1 MSATNTADTTNA
13 TSMADTTN
21 ANSMTDTANAN
32 SATTGTTTNTTDANI
47 LTAGNNVNANTTTKP
62 KSKSKSPHRLKSRK
76 KNQFGRLAMQ
86 YYPGRGYK
94 AAVRAFR
101 KEIELTRGLMSAL
114 SDTGY
119 TSTQRLLSPRQVS
132 IIEDYLGEP

>member
-1 MSATNTADTTNA
+1 MSATNTADSTNTTNA
-13 TSMADTTN
+13 TSMTDTTN
-21 ANSMTDTANAN
+21 ANSTTTT
-32 SATTGTTTNTTDANI
+32 ATTSATDANI
-47 LTAGNNVNANTTTKP
+47 LNAGNNMNATTTTKP
-62 KSKSKSPHRLKSRK
+62 KSKSPHRLKSRK

-132 IIEDYLGEP
+132 IIEDHLGEP

>member
-1 MSATNTADTTNA
+1 MSATNTADSTNTTSMTDTTNA
-13 TSMADTTN
+13 T
-21 ANSMTDTANAN
+21 
-32 SATTGTTTNTTDANI
+32 GTTTTATDANI
-47 LTAGNNVNANTTTKP
+47 LTVGNNMNATTTTKP
-62 KSKSKSPHRLKSRK
+62 KSKSPHRLKSRK

-132 IIEDYLGEP
+132 IIEDHLGEP

>member
-1 MSATNTADTTNA
+1 MSTTNTTDTTNATNATSMTDTTNA
-13 TSMADTTN
+13 TSTT
-21 ANSMTDTANAN
+21 S
-32 SATTGTTTNTTDANI
+32 SATDANI
-47 LTAGNNVNANTTTKP
+47 LTLGNNMNAATTTKP
-62 KSKSKSPHRLKSRK
+62 KSKSPHRLKSRK

-101 KEIELTRGLMSAL
+101 KEIEQTRGLMSAL

>member
-1 MSATNTADTTNA
+1 MSTTNTATATNATSMTDTTNA
-13 TSMADTTN
+13 TG
-21 ANSMTDTANAN
+21 
-32 SATTGTTTNTTDANI
+32 TTGTATTATDATDANI
-47 LTAGNNVNANTTTKP
+47 LTVGNNMNATTTTKP
-62 KSKSKSPHRLKSRK
+62 KSKSPHRLKSRK

-132 IIEDYLGEP
+132 IIEDHLGEP

>member
-1 MSATNTADTTNA
+1 MSATNTADSTNTT
-13 TSMADTTN
+13 
-21 ANSMTDTANAN
+21 SMTDTINAN
-32 SATTGTTTNTTDANI
+32 SATTSTTTSATGANI
-47 LTAGNNVNANTTTKP
+47 LTLGNNMNATTTTKP
-62 KSKSKSPHRLKSRK
+62 KSKYPHRLKSRK

-101 KEIELTRGLMSAL
+101 KEIEQTRGLMSAL

>member
-1 MSATNTADTTNA
+1 MSATNTADTT
-13 TSMADTTN
+13 
-21 ANSMTDTANAN
+21 
-32 SATTGTTTNTTDANI
+32 TTTATDANI
-47 LTAGNNVNANTTTKP
+47 LTLGNNMNAATTTKP
-62 KSKSKSPHRLKSRK
+62 KSKSKSQHRLKSRK

>member
-1 MSATNTADTTNA
+1 MSATNTTDTTNA
-13 TSMADTTN
+13 TSMTDTTN
-21 ANSMTDTANAN
+21 ANS
-32 SATTGTTTNTTDANI
+32 TTTATDANI
-47 LTAGNNVNANTTTKP
+47 LTVGNNANATTTTKP

-86 YYPGRGYK
+86 YYPDRGYK

-114 SDTGY
+114 TDTGY

-132 IIEDYLGEP
+132 IIEDHLGEP

>member
-1 MSATNTADTTNA
+1 MSATNKTTY
-13 TSMADTTN
+13 
-21 ANSMTDTANAN
+21 
-32 SATTGTTTNTTDANI
+32 
-47 LTAGNNVNANTTTKP
+47 TTKTDSAAKANP
-62 KSKSKSPHRLKSRK
+62 KSKSTQRLKSRK

-101 KEIELTRGLMSAL
+101 EELRLTLGLMDAL

-119 TSTQRLLSPRQVS
+119 TSTQRLLSPRQIR
-132 IIEDYLGEP
+132 IIEDFLGEP

>member
-1 MSATNTADTTNA
+1 MSTTNTVDTTNA
-13 TSMADTTN
+13 TGMTDTTDANSTTTN
-21 ANSMTDTANAN
+21 A
-32 SATTGTTTNTTDANI
+32 TGTTSSTTTDANI
-47 LTAGNNVNANTTTKP
+47 LTLGNNMNAATTTKP
-62 KSKSKSPHRLKSRK
+62 KSKSQHRLKSRK

-114 SDTGY
+114 TDTGY
-119 TSTQRLLSPRQVS
+119 TSTQRLLSPRQIS
-132 IIEDYLGEP
+132 IIEDHLGEP

>member
-1 MSATNTADTTNA
+1 MSATNTTDTTNA
-13 TSMADTTN
+13 ISMTDTTN
-21 ANSMTDTANAN
+21 ANS
-32 SATTGTTTNTTDANI
+32 ATTTTATDANI
-47 LTAGNNVNANTTTKP
+47 LTAGNNMNATTTTKP
-62 KSKSKSPHRLKSRK
+62 KSKSQHRLKSRK

-101 KEIELTRGLMSAL
+101 KEIEQTRGLMSAL

-119 TSTQRLLSPRQVS
+119 TSTQRLLSPRQIS
-132 IIEDYLGEP
+132 IIKDHLGEP

>member
-1 MSATNTADTTNA
+1 MSATNIADTTNA
-13 TSMADTTN
+13 TSMTDTTN
-21 ANSMTDTANAN
+21 ANS
-32 SATTGTTTNTTDANI
+32 TTTTATDANI
-47 LTAGNNVNANTTTKP
+47 LTAGNNMNATTTATKP
-62 KSKSKSPHRLKSRK
+62 KSKSPQRLKSRK

-132 IIEDYLGEP
+132 IIEDHLGEP

>member
-1 MSATNTADTTNA
+1 MSATNKTTY
-13 TSMADTTN
+13 
-21 ANSMTDTANAN
+21 
-32 SATTGTTTNTTDANI
+32 
-47 LTAGNNVNANTTTKP
+47 TTKTDPATKSNP
-62 KSKSKSPHRLKSRK
+62 KGKSTQRLKSRK

-101 KEIELTRGLMSAL
+101 TEIELTRGLMSAL
-114 SDTGY
+114 ADTGY

-132 IIEDYLGEP
+132 IIEDFLGEP

>member
-1 MSATNTADTTNA
+1 MSATNTADSTNTTNA
-13 TSMADTTN
+13 TSMTDTTN
-21 ANSMTDTANAN
+21 ATSTTS
-32 SATTGTTTNTTDANI
+32 SATDANI
-47 LTAGNNVNANTTTKP
+47 LTLGNNMNATTTTKP
-62 KSKSKSPHRLKSRK
+62 QSKSPHRLKSRK

>member
-13 TSMADTTN
+13 TSMTDTTN
-21 ANSMTDTANAN
+21 ANS
-32 SATTGTTTNTTDANI
+32 ATTATDANI
-47 LTAGNNVNANTTTKP
+47 LTLGNKMNATTTTKP

-101 KEIELTRGLMSAL
+101 KEIEQTRGLMSAL

>member
-1 MSATNTADTTNA
+1 MSATNTTDTTNA
-13 TSMADTTN
+13 TSMTDTTN
-21 ANSMTDTANAN
+21 A
-32 SATTGTTTNTTDANI
+32 TGTTTTATDANI
-47 LTAGNNVNANTTTKP
+47 LTLGNNMNAATTTKP
-62 KSKSKSPHRLKSRK
+62 KSKSKSQHRLKSRK

-101 KEIELTRGLMSAL
+101 KEIEQTRGLMSAL

>member
-1 MSATNTADTTNA
+1 MSTTNTADTTNA
-13 TSMADTTN
+13 T
-21 ANSMTDTANAN
+21 
-32 SATTGTTTNTTDANI
+32 GTTTTATDANI
-47 LTAGNNVNANTTTKP
+47 LTLGNNTNATTTTKP

-101 KEIELTRGLMSAL
+101 KEIEQTRGLMSAL

>member
-1 MSATNTADTTNA
+1 MSATNTADSTNTTNA
-13 TSMADTTN
+13 TSMTDTTN
-21 ANSMTDTANAN
+21 ANSTTTT
-32 SATTGTTTNTTDANI
+32 ATTSATDANI
-47 LTAGNNVNANTTTKP
+47 LTAGNNMNATTTTKP
-62 KSKSKSPHRLKSRK
+62 KSKSPHRLKSRK
-76 KNQFGRLAMQ
+76 RNQFGRLAMQ

-132 IIEDYLGEP
+132 IIEDHLGEP

>member
-1 MSATNTADTTNA
+1 MNATN
-13 TSMADTTN
+13 
-21 ANSMTDTANAN
+21 
-32 SATTGTTTNTTDANI
+32 
-47 LTAGNNVNANTTTKP
+47 TTKP
-62 KSKSKSPHRLKSRK
+62 KNKSKSPQRLKSRK

-86 YYPGRGYK
+86 YYPGRSYK

-114 SDTGY
+114 ADTGY
-119 TSTQRLLSPRQVS
+119 SSSQRLLSPRQVS

>member
-13 TSMADTTN
+13 N
-21 ANSMTDTANAN
+21 IMTDTTNAN
-32 SATTGTTTNTTDANI
+32 SATTGTTTSATDANI
-47 LTAGNNVNANTTTKP
+47 LTLGNNMNATTTTKP
-62 KSKSKSPHRLKSRK
+62 KSKSQHRLKSRK

-101 KEIELTRGLMSAL
+101 KEIEQTRGLMSAL

>member
-1 MSATNTADTTNA
+1 MSATNTADSTNTTNA
-13 TSMADTTN
+13 TSMTDTTN
-21 ANSMTDTANAN
+21 ANSA
-32 SATTGTTTNTTDANI
+32 ATSTTTSATDANI
-47 LTAGNNVNANTTTKP
+47 LTLGNNMNAATTTKP
-62 KSKSKSPHRLKSRK
+62 KSKSPHRLKSRK

-114 SDTGY
+114 ADTGY

>member
-1 MSATNTADTTNA
+1 MSTTNTATATNATSMTDTTNA
-13 TSMADTTN
+13 TG
-21 ANSMTDTANAN
+21 
-32 SATTGTTTNTTDANI
+32 TTGTATTATDATDANI
-47 LTAGNNVNANTTTKP
+47 LTVGNNMNATTTTKP
-62 KSKSKSPHRLKSRK
+62 KSKSPHRLKSRK

-119 TSTQRLLSPRQVS
+119 TSTQRLLSPRQIS

>member
-1 MSATNTADTTNA
+1 MSATDTTNA
-13 TSMADTTN
+13 TNATSITYTTN
-21 ANSMTDTANAN
+21 ANSAA
-32 SATTGTTTNTTDANI
+32 TGTTTSATDANI
-47 LTAGNNVNANTTTKP
+47 LTLGNNMNATTTTKP
-62 KSKSKSPHRLKSRK
+62 KSKSKSQHRLKSRK

-101 KEIELTRGLMSAL
+101 KEIEQTRGLMSAL

>member
-1 MSATNTADTTNA
+1 MSATNTADSTNTT
-13 TSMADTTN
+13 
-21 ANSMTDTANAN
+21 SMTDTINAN
-32 SATTGTTTNTTDANI
+32 SATTSSTTTDANI
-47 LTAGNNVNANTTTKP
+47 LTVGYNMNANTTTKP
-62 KSKSKSPHRLKSRK
+62 KSKSQHRLKSRK

-114 SDTGY
+114 ADTGY

>member
-1 MSATNTADTTNA
+1 MSTTNTTDTTNA
-13 TSMADTTN
+13 TSMTDTTN
-21 ANSMTDTANAN
+21 ANS
-32 SATTGTTTNTTDANI
+32 TTTATDANI
-47 LTAGNNVNANTTTKP
+47 LTLGNNMNATTTTKP
-62 KSKSKSPHRLKSRK
+62 KSKSPHRLKSRK

-114 SDTGY
+114 ADTGY

>member
-1 MSATNTADTTNA
+1 MSTTNITDKA
-13 TSMADTTN
+13 NTN
-21 ANSMTDTANAN
+21 NMGANNTV
-32 SATTGTTTNTTDANI
+32 ATTI
-47 LTAGNNVNANTTTKP
+47 KI
-62 KSKSKSPHRLKSRK
+62 KSQRKSPQRLKSRK

-94 AAVRAFR
+94 AALRAFR

-119 TSTQRLLSPRQVS
+119 NSKQRLLSPRQIS
-132 IIEDYLGEP
+132 IIEDFLGEP

>member
-1 MSATNTADTTNA
+1 MSATDTTN
-13 TSMADTTN
+13 TTN
-21 ANSMTDTANAN
+21 ANSA
-32 SATTGTTTNTTDANI
+32 ATSTTTSATDANI
-47 LTAGNNVNANTTTKP
+47 LTLGNNMNAATTTKP
-62 KSKSKSPHRLKSRK
+62 KSKSKSQHRLKSRK

-101 KEIELTRGLMSAL
+101 KEIEQTRGLMSAL